1 MPPHLLTNFEYKVII
16 KTTLN
21 LTVFFSEMIYLKNW
35 EGLM

>member
-21 LTVFFSEMIYLKNW
+21 ITALFSEMIYLKNW